1 LLASGPD
8 GQSGIHQFQYATE
21 AGKDGSVIDPTE
33 GVTPTVG
40 WLIVIAALLLLI
52 FFLATNYRPARAEV
66 AHMMTA
72 AEKDKEM
79 N

>member
-1 LLASGPD
+1 M
-8 GQSGIHQFQYATE
+8 
-21 AGKDGSVIDPTE
+21 IDPTE

-66 AHMMTA
+66 APMKAA